1 MLEVIYRDAIIFLE
15 ILLKMVSLQAACTL
29 HMHMRTVG
37 FFLGCFSHYF
47 VMHIPALYSPNTRD
61 KKG

>member
-1 MLEVIYRDAIIFLE
+1 
-15 ILLKMVSLQAACTL
+15 
-29 HMHMRTVG
+29 MHMRTVG